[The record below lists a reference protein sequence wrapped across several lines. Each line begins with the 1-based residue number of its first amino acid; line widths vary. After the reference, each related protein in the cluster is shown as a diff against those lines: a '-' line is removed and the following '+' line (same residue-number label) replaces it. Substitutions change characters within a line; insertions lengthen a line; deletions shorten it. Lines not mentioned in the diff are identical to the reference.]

1 MNKPYTY
8 VTLISPGGVLT
19 KAFADGTHALMRTC
33 AGYLH
38 SQEDGLLIEMA
49 ERRETVPWES
59 ATVREEAIQS
69 IHARKDLED
78 EERADLIAHV
88 RGTPYYE

>member
-1 MNKPYTY
+1 MGKPYMY
-8 VTLISPGGVLT
+8 VTLISPSGVLT

-49 ERRETVPWES
+49 ERREPVPWES
-59 ATVREEAIQS
+59 ATVRDEAIQS
-69 IHARKDLED
+69 IRYRKDLED
-78 EERADLIAHV
+78 GERADLVAWIE
-88 RGTPYYE
+88 GTPYYE